1 VTFVDVRMPNTRYAI
16 YYTPPPDSPFARFGA
31 GVLGYDCFERAEVS
45 HRSIDGL
52 NASLL
57 ALATVE
63 PRRYGFH
70 ATLVAP
76 FRLAPGSNHDALA
89 IAFSAFATSCAPVMA
104 GPLRV
109 AAMGRFI
116 ALVPAEPYPEIEAL
130 ADACVAAFDR
140 FRAPLTDADR
150 ARRLAAGLSPRQ
162 TELLERWG
170 YPYVLDEFRFH
181 MTLAGPIVNGERTTF
196 KTNLTKAF
204 SHLAHDHLELGA
216 ISLMRQDDPAD
227 AFYVLSRQR
236 LTGLR

>member
-1 VTFVDVRMPNTRYAI
+1 MSTARYAI
-16 YYTPPPDSPFARFGA
+16 YFTPTPDSPLARFGA
-31 GVLGYDCFERAEVS
+31 RVLGYDCFERSDVP

-52 NASLL
+52 DPALL
-57 ALATVE
+57 TLATVE

-76 FRLAPGSNHDALA
+76 FRLASGIDSDELA
-89 IAFSAFATSCAPVMA
+89 KAFSAFAADHAPVLA

-109 AAMGRFI
+109 AAIDRFV
-116 ALVPAEPYPEIEAL
+116 ALVPAEPYPQIEAL

-140 FRAPLTDADR
+140 FRAPLTQADR

-181 MTLAGPIVNGERTTF
+181 MTLAGPIADGARP
-196 KTNLTKAF
+196 AF
-204 SHLAHDHLELGA
+204 MAILAQAFDGLSHDHLEIGA
-216 ISLMRQDDPAD
+216 VSLMRQDDTAS
-227 AFYVLSRQR
+227 AFYVLARQR
-236 LTGLR
+236 LTGRR